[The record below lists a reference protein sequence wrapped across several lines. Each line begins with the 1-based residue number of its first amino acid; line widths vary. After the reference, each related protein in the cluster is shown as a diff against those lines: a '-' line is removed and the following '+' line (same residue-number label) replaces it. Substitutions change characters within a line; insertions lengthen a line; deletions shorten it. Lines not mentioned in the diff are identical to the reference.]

1 MVIEHCYNC
10 KKSID
15 SYRIY
20 EDDQFLLD
28 CELCN
33 KSFCTKCATKHI
45 HFERCISCG
54 FFHSTKD
61 INWCKAVDMFEQS
74 SDYSE

>member
-1 MVIEHCYNC
+1 MVIEHCNNC
-10 KKSID
+10 DKSID
-15 SYRIY
+15 TYS
-20 EDDQFLLD
+20 DDQFLLY

-33 KSFCTKCATKHI
+33 KRFCTKCATNHI

-54 FFHSTKD
+54 FFHSIKD
-61 INWCKAVDMFEQS
+61 MNWCKAVDMYEQS